1 MPLDFPSSPTNGQVY
16 QNYYYDGPTGA
27 WRSLSSTVNPI
38 PSTLKNLT
46 ISSTETT
53 GVSLKVTPFTTSSV
67 NLQEWYNTSSTVVAS
82 MNVAGDL
89 TANELNLTGTE
100 INGNSKT
107 IARYSDAWLRLN
119 PDGDFSAGIYTNT
132 SLIRTDNGLQVG
144 ANGANFLAT
153 SSALTHNGTDILK
166 KDMRQWYVVGAV
178 GTGTSANYYE
188 VYNWTATGQYNNF
201 SAHININGRG
211 NTDTMYTLHVRGEY
225 GVSAW
230 SVESLSIVSDG
241 ALADGDTW
249 LLVFSDTA
257 KTAKLYYR
265 RSGSDW
271 QDRIMNFESH
281 YTGSITS
288 ASYTNTLFG
297 TTAPTGD
304 AVITKTAPDAIS
316 VVAGGT
322 GATTLTSGAY
332 LKGAGTSAI
341 TAQTGIPGGDI
352 TSGTVNVARLPA
364 ARYATGQ
371 GGQLTVS
378 STTPTTI
385 ASCSIT
391 TTGRPVLIIGT
402 GNMNP
407 IDASVWHRIYLYR
420 DSSPIGN
427 YTVIESRGASWNT
440 AFALNHIEVPAAGT
454 YTYSIRAALGSGQGQ
469 YGEESS
475 AGAQISVVEL

>member
-16 QNYYYDGPTGA
+16 QNYYYDGSAGA

-100 INGNSKT
+100 ISGDSKT
-107 IARYSDAWLRLN
+107 IARYSDTWLRLN
-119 PDGDFSAGIYTNT
+119 PDGDFSGGIYTNT

-166 KDMRQWYVVGAV
+166 KDMRQYYPVGNV
-178 GTGTSANYYE
+178 GTGTAANYYE
-188 VYNWTATGQYNNF
+188 IFTWTISGQYNNF
-201 SAHININGRG
+201 SAEIKVNGRG
-211 NTDTMYTLHVRGEY
+211 NTDAAYTVHARGEY
-225 GVSAW
+225 GVSTW
-230 SVESLSIVSDG
+230 STEILNVYSES

-249 LLVFSDTA
+249 LLVFNDAA

-265 RSGSDW
+265 RSGNDW
-271 QDRIMNFESH
+271 NDRSINFLAHWLGGATPAYSN
-281 YTGSITS
+281 
-288 ASYTNTLFG
+288 TNFG

-304 AVITKTAPDAIS
+304 AVITKTTPDAIS

-322 GATTLTSGAY
+322 GTTTLTSGAY
-332 LKGAGTSAI
+332 LKGNGANGIVSQI
-341 TAQTGIPGGDI
+341 GIPKSDIPTPVAATSRYTAGGIIGTAYSTFVTTTI
-352 TSGTVNVARLPA
+352 TS
-364 ARYATGQ
+364 
-371 GGQLTVS
+371 
-378 STTPTTI
+378 
-385 ASCSIT
+385 
-391 TTGRPVLIIGT
+391 TGRPTLVTMSGT
-402 GNMNP
+402 YNNANSGANRTVDFRVQMDGVTLNEELTGLLSLWVSGTATP
-407 IDASVWHRIYLYR
+407 VTASDTFLV
-420 DSSPIGN
+420 
-427 YTVIESRGASWNT
+427 T
-440 AFALNHIEVPAAGT
+440 PAAGSRSFT
-454 YTYSIRAALGSGQGQ
+454 LQAKASNASSVGLVRASLT
-469 YGEESS
+469 
-475 AGAQISVVEL
+475 VVEL